1 MRIIP
6 GEDAGSELKLAT
18 GLTVHYDVPSTS
30 SYPKSGST
38 LYDIS
43 AGGLNATLNGG
54 ATYSSTAGG
63 SIYLD
68 GQSGFIKLGP
78 VPNSGSSTTSWS
90 MGIWISP
97 NTPLG
102 NIVQMTASEPVGGW
116 TMPPLFA
123 SNKRFTGTV
132 WSNNNLTTTSDYKI
146 GNWYYLTLVFNYAA
160 GSQTFYVNGV
170 QVATQTGITSSPSGT
185 NNYMDIGKSATFS
198 ADDVGWFNGYV
209 GNFHFYGNKALSAAE
224 VAENYNALYS
234 RYVSATISDYVTNGL
249 GLYVDSNVGSSYLS
263 GSTWTD
269 ISGAGLNLT
278 GTGNLTASSGLN
290 SALTT
295 ASPWVTASTNLLN
308 TDTHTISFALKF
320 NSTAKYPEGYSG
332 NWEKI
337 LSFNPTGTDR
347 SPSIWRWPSNRYL
360 HWRYDPGNTG
370 SNLGP
375 TNNPG
380 DNPPALNFSADSWY
394 IVTGVKNGS
403 TFTFYV
409 DGVNVGSST
418 VTATKT
424 AGASAIQL
432 FESYTLSSATV
443 DSLMVYNRSLS
454 DAEIAQN
461 YTALKARYLQRP
473 ETVGLVM
480 QLEANNSS
488 SYPGS
493 GTTWSN
499 ISGRSYAGTLAN
511 VTYNSAKGGYLS
523 FNGSTSLVTYPED
536 SLMNTQVV
544 SVEAW
549 IRTNALSQNGFI
561 FEKGNVNTQYALF
574 QEGSNIVWRQ
584 NFGTTAGDASS
595 YTNLV
600 VNNSQYMNAT
610 DWAHIV
616 GTYSSGSRN
625 LYINGM
631 LVASDAQT
639 GTINTNANGSSIGV
653 YGGSN
658 GGRGYWY
665 NGDIG
670 EVRVYARALAAS
682 EVLSNYNNTRKRYQ
696 QSPTSFPSAPAFAS
710 AAVVNA
716 TTVNISYGAIATN
729 GKPMT
734 ALQGSGTNS
743 GDIYD
748 GTGLAAN
755 LTYSGTLNPAGGTI
769 QVTGNF
775 AVNTNYNFYING
787 RNANGA
793 GAGASTSTVMP
804 YFSFAPFGFTPF
816 AFTPFGF
823 TPFAFTPFAF
833 TPFGFTPF
841 AFTPFAFTPFA
852 FTPFGF
858 TPFGFTPGRGA
869 RIY

>member
-54 ATYSSTAGG
+54 STYSSTAGG

-78 VPNSGSSTTSWS
+78 VPNSGSATTSWS

-102 NIVQMTASEPVGGW
+102 NIVQMTATEPVGGW

-132 WSNNNLTTTSDYKI
+132 WQNNNLTTTSDYKI

-160 GSQTFYVNGV
+160 GSQTFYVNGT
-170 QVATQTGITSSPSGT
+170 QIATQTGITSSPSGT
-185 NNYMDIGKSATFS
+185 NNYMDIGKAATFS
-198 ADDVGWFNGYV
+198 ADDMGWFNGYV

-234 RYVSATISDYVTNGL
+234 RYVSATISDYVTSGL
-249 GLYVDSNVGSSYLS
+249 GLYVDSNIGSSYLS

-278 GTGNLTASSGLN
+278 GTGNLAASSGLN
-290 SALTT
+290 SALST

-320 NSTAKYPEGYSG
+320 NSTTAYPEAYSG

-337 LSFNPTGTDR
+337 FSFNAPGTDR
-347 SPSIWRWPSNRYL
+347 SPSIWRFPSSRNL
-360 HWRYDPGNTG
+360 HWRYDPNNTG
-370 SNLGP
+370 NNIGP
-375 TNNPG
+375 TNTSNDAGAPTYQ
-380 DNPPALNFSADSWY
+380 FSADSWY

-403 TFTFYV
+403 TFTAYI
-409 DGVNVGSST
+409 DGVNIGGVAPVS
-418 VTATKT
+418 ATKT
-424 AGASAIQL
+424 AGAAAIQF
-432 FESYTLSSATV
+432 FESYTFSSATV

-454 DAEIAQN
+454 DAEVAQN

-473 ETVGLVM
+473 ETISLVM
-480 QLEANNSS
+480 QLEANNAS

-523 FNGSTSLVTYPED
+523 FNGSTSVVTYPED
-536 SLMNTQVV
+536 SLMNTQTV

-574 QEGSNIVWRQ
+574 QEASNIVWRQ
-584 NFGTTAGDASS
+584 NFGTTAGDSSS

-600 VNNSQYMNAT
+600 VSNSQYMNTT

-631 LVASDAQT
+631 LVASDTQA

-670 EVRVYARALAAS
+670 EVRVYARALPAS

-696 QSPTSFPSAPAFAS
+696 QSPTSVPSAPASAS
-710 AAVVNA
+710 AAVVNT

-748 GTGLAAN
+748 ATGSAVN

-769 QVTGNF
+769 QVTGTF
-775 AVNTNYNFYING
+775 AVNNNYNFYIRG

-793 GAGASTSTVMP
+793 GAYASTSTVMP

-816 AFTPFGF
+816 AFTPFG
-823 TPFAFTPFAF
+823 FTPFAF